1 MNFVTYFGIIIAVF
15 SFLICFPIVKFL
27 RFVYNNNNNNNTT
40 TTTTI
45 MLLRFEDLAVSCTII
60 IIMLLRFEDLVVSC
74 FSCFGRVMKNI
85 DAARLA
91 IESLSNVLKLI
102 MIQRMKRGSS
112 ILQMVDLLLKSL
124 MMWILM

>member
-1 MNFVTYFGIIIAVF
+1 
-15 SFLICFPIVKFL
+15 
-27 RFVYNNNNNNNTT
+27 
-40 TTTTI
+40 
-45 MLLRFEDLAVSCTII
+45 MLLRFEDLVVSCTII

-124 MMWILM
+124 MM

>member
-1 MNFVTYFGIIIAVF
+1 
-15 SFLICFPIVKFL
+15 
-27 RFVYNNNNNNNTT
+27 
-40 TTTTI
+40 
-45 MLLRFEDLAVSCTII
+45 
-60 IIMLLRFEDLVVSC
+60 MLLRFEDLVVSC

>member
-1 MNFVTYFGIIIAVF
+1 
-15 SFLICFPIVKFL
+15 
-27 RFVYNNNNNNNTT
+27 
-40 TTTTI
+40 
-45 MLLRFEDLAVSCTII
+45 
-60 IIMLLRFEDLVVSC
+60 
-74 FSCFGRVMKNI
+74 MKNI

-124 MMWILM
+124 MMQILM